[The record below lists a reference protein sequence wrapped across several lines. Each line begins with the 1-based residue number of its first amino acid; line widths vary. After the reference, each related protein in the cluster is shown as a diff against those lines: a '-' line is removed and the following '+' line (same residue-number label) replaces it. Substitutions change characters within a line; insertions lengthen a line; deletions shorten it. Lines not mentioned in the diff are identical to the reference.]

1 MSFSYRISEP
11 ALADLDEILEW
22 SAIQFGE
29 DIRNRYAALIKVA
42 VADIT
47 ANPYRI
53 EARKRPD
60 LREGLRS
67 WHLRMSRERARRM
80 GIVVHHP
87 RHFLLYRVIGNVVRI
102 TRILHEKR
110 DLRRHSLGRF

>member
-1 MSFSYRISEP
+1 MSFSYQISEP

-22 SAIQFGE
+22 SAIRFGE
-29 DIRNRYAALIKVA
+29 TTRGRYVALIKVA

-53 EARKRPD
+53 EARERSD
-60 LREGLRS
+60 LRAGLRS
-67 WHLRMSRERARRM
+67 WHLKLSRERARRM
-80 GIVVHHP
+80 GVVIHQP
-87 RHFLLYRVIGNVVRI
+87 RHLLFYRVTGSVVRI

-110 DLRRHSLGRF
+110 DLRRHFIGRF